1 MVVQQKQVFERM
13 DCQSEYMRV
22 EGAMVAEDSGT
33 NDEIGMR
40 DETEDW
46 KARICDEAGMSG

>member
-1 MVVQQKQVFERM
+1 MVVQQKQVFERI

-33 NDEIGMR
+33 NDEVGMR
-40 DETEDW
+40 DETDDW
-46 KARICDEAGMSG
+46 KAGICD